1 MKNMFKLILF
11 LILALNYL
19 YANTT
24 TNNLKE
30 VTLQLEWK
38 HQFEFAGFYAAV
50 EKGYYEDIG
59 IELEIK
65 EFHDGIN
72 ISQDVLNGKSTFGIS
87 SSALILERL
96 NNKPVVLIASYF
108 KQNALA
114 LVTKP
119 EIKSPNDLKKQKN
132 YGFRLGNGSY

>member
-1 MKNMFKLILF
+1 MKKTILLF
-11 LILALNYL
+11 LILCTVLSKSIL
-19 YANTT
+19 ANTQ
-24 TNNLKE
+24 K
-30 VTLQLEWK
+30 VSLQLEWK

-108 KQNALA
+108 
-114 LVTKP
+114 
-119 EIKSPNDLKKQKN
+119 
-132 YGFRLGNGSY
+132 